1 MYCTLLVPRVRSD
14 AWRSV
19 IVSEQSGLKLQQ
31 WAVILCSSQLLPL
44 HLTSA
49 SGHNRGQRRFF
60 STFME
65 KQQSNIICHY
75 LKKKINIPN
84 CAEVPENKK
93 IKWNA
98 SSLMLFKST
107 KMLML
112 MSSEHEQPS
121 EQKDAFKIYVEWV
134 EQNRPWPWLC
144 CDVSWQTVSI
154 CWSLLILIPTRHR
167 DTGSIGFQS
176 ILSYFS
182 SRSTKME

>member
-1 MYCTLLVPRVRSD
+1 
-14 AWRSV
+14 
-19 IVSEQSGLKLQQ
+19 
-31 WAVILCSSQLLPL
+31 
-44 HLTSA
+44 
-49 SGHNRGQRRFF
+49 
-60 STFME
+60 ME

-121 EQKDAFKIYVEWV
+121 EQKDAFKIYVE
-134 EQNRPWPWLC
+134 
-144 CDVSWQTVSI
+144 
-154 CWSLLILIPTRHR
+154 
-167 DTGSIGFQS
+167 
-176 ILSYFS
+176 
-182 SRSTKME
+182 